1 MWAASII
8 FITLLAIAMTLALV
22 AIVYGFVKKQ
32 MKFDFENAKAY
43 IQLLKK
49 NQKKEIKN
57 KEKSVWYTLFFII

>member
-43 IQLLKK
+43 IAT
-49 NQKKEIKN
+49 I
-57 KEKSVWYTLFFII
+57 KEKSEKRNKK